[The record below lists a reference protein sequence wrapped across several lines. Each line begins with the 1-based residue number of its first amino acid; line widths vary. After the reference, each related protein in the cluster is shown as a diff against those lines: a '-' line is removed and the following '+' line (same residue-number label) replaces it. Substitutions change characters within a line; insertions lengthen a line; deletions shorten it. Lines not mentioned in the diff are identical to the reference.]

1 MNSPELYT
9 HFRTQACSR
18 QWCGFLRALAQEFAE
33 VLAADDLALL
43 MARIGCR
50 FAGTHP
56 IGTCAT
62 LDEVQAGVNRV
73 WERMEWGYA
82 RFEEQADRVDKN
94 LSGHTY
100 GQGGYFSPQDYVDLG
115 FPVHWSG
122 RSAGR
127 KVNWSVDASVGVQHF
142 RSDDSTY
149 FPTSAQL
156 QQDAYAAASLAALL
170 GLVDS
175 YTAPVYA
182 GQSKTGVSYNL
193 AGAAGWQ
200 LAPAAVP
207 GWAAYLQQQQ
217 RPRLQP
223 VQHQPL
229 RALRARPARRR
240 PRPPTAGAGLAV
252 RGRVGQGASRV
263 ATDLAAAGTC
273 GQRPQALQQRL
284 RPRRQHQCQAAALFR
299 RPEARPHAARRDIR
313 RLQAQRRYHA
323 ALHHPV

>member
-18 QWCGFLRALAQEFAE
+18 QWRGFLRALAQEFAE

-50 FAGTHP
+50 FAGTHL

-200 LAPAAVP
+200 LAPQLFL
-207 GWAAYLQQQQ
+207 GG
-217 RPRLQP
+217 RLIFNNNN
-223 VQHQPL
+223 
-229 RALRARPARRR
+229 ARDYNQFSTNLYVRFVLDRL
-240 PRPPTAGAGLAV
+240 GAGL
-252 RGRVGQGASRV
+252 GR
-263 ATDLAAAGTC
+263 
-273 GQRPQALQQRL
+273 
-284 RPRRQHQCQAAALFR
+284 RRQVLAS
-299 RPEARPHAARRDIR
+299 PYVGE
-313 RLQAQRRYHA
+313 
-323 ALHHPV
+323 